1 MTAAM
6 VILLTGALVA
16 AACALLGA
24 FLLLRKMAM
33 VVDAISH
40 AILPGIVAA
49 YVLARGPNLWAAF
62 VGAAVVGLLTVALI
76 EALRRG
82 RTVSEDAAIGIVFP
96 GLFALGVLVTSR
108 FFADVHL
115 DADAVLYG
123 SIELAAHDLL
133 VLGDRSFGPLSLWV
147 MGGLLVVNL
156 VVVSVLSKE
165 LKLTTFDPALAT
177 ALGFS
182 PGILHY
188 GLMALVSITAV
199 GGFIAVGAVLVVAL
213 FIVPAAT
220 AFLLTERLLRMLIL
234 SVALGVLAAVVG
246 TLAAFALDTSVA
258 GTIASVTG
266 LQFAVALLF
275 SPSQGLLWRGRRV
288 LAKAALPLRDDRT
301 ERRRSDRLT

>member
-1 MTAAM
+1 MTAPT

-16 AACALLGA
+16 AACALLGS

-49 YVLARGPNLWAAF
+49 YFLARGPNLGAAF
-62 VGAAVVGLLTVALI
+62 IGAAAVGLLTVALI

-123 SIELAAHDLL
+123 SVELAAHDLL
-133 VLGDRSFGPLSLWV
+133 FVGDQSFGPLALWV
-147 MGGLLVVNL
+147 MGGLLVLNL
-156 VVVSVLSKE
+156 VVVSALFKE
-165 LKLTTFDPALAT
+165 LKLTTFDPGLAT
-177 ALGFS
+177 ALGFA
-182 PGILHY
+182 PGLLHY
-188 GLMALVSITAV
+188 GLMAMVSMTAV

-220 AFLLTERLLRMLIL
+220 AFLLTERLLRMVVLA
-234 SVALGVLAAVVG
+234 VALGVVAAVVG

-258 GTIASVTG
+258 GAIASLTG
-266 LQFAVALLF
+266 LQFGLALLI
-275 SPSQGLLWRGRRV
+275 SPSHGLVWRRRRL
-288 LAKAALPLRDDRT
+288 LAKRALPSEQDRAA
-301 ERRRSDRLT
+301 DLPAPQP